1 MSRAVGAGP
10 EAGGSSGPPDV
21 TSGLQKGT
29 SGHSAVPDLL
39 AQSPAHGDDG
49 RMETR
54 LAPPGETGPEDE
66 PSWRLILLAGGAGW
80 FVVAMTAVLWLW
92 PMSGTRVGDQYYL
105 SSPGRIVQHL
115 MVFLLA
121 VPCYRIS
128 YSARAPSWRERPV
141 AYVALQVVLALCV
154 VRLAPYAAGL
164 SAGLVDQRWQD
175 LTDTYR
181 YWAPFTPH
189 FRSWTVPMQ
198 FFLPPYLLGMA
209 VIGLVV
215 SARNY
220 HRESIR
226 SAQLWAAYAEARLS
240 MLSAQLQPHFLFNA
254 MHAIGELINE
264 SPERATVMLARLGDF
279 LRHALESARQPWVS
293 VRTEVSGLEAYLAVQ
308 QARFRDSLQ
317 VEMTIDPAVQNCSM
331 PAMLLQPLVE
341 NAVEHG
347 RMGSG
352 VLRVG
357 VAVALE
363 GGRIVATVRN
373 STPHLASV
381 LPAGAYG
388 TGLSNVAAR
397 LRAAYDDGATLAV
410 GPDPEGGT
418 LARLELPVRSQQ

>member
-1 MSRAVGAGP
+1 M
-10 EAGGSSGPPDV
+10 E
-21 TSGLQKGT
+21 GL
-29 SGHSAVPDLL
+29 
-39 AQSPAHGDDG
+39 
-49 RMETR
+49 
-54 LAPPGETGPEDE
+54 LAPPAESAHEDE
-66 PSWRLILLAGGAGW
+66 PSWKLILLAGGAGW
-80 FVVAMTAVLWLW
+80 FVVAMAAVLWLW
-92 PMSGTRVGDQYYL
+92 PMSGSRVGDQYYL

-121 VPCYRIS
+121 VPCYRIT
-128 YSARAPSWRERPV
+128 YSSRAPSLRERPV
-141 AYVALQVVLALCV
+141 AFVALQVLLALCV

-164 SAGLVDQRWQD
+164 SAGLVDGRTQD
-175 LTDTYR
+175 LADTWR

-198 FFLPPYLLGMA
+198 FFMPPYLLGMA

-220 HRESIR
+220 HRESLR

-279 LRHALESARQPWVS
+279 LRHALESARQPWIS
-293 VRTEVSGLEAYLAVQ
+293 VRTEISGLEAYLAVQ
-308 QARFRDSLQ
+308 QARFGDSLE
-317 VEMTIDPAVQNCSM
+317 VAMDIDPSVQNCPM

-347 RMGSG
+347 RTG
-352 VLRVG
+352 VAPLRVG
-357 VAVALE
+357 VSVSLE
-363 GGRIVATVRN
+363 GGRIVACIRN
-373 STPHLASV
+373 NTPRLASV
-381 LPAGAYG
+381 LPPGAYG

-397 LRAAYDDGATLAV
+397 LRAAYGDDASFVV

-418 LARLELPVRSQQ
+418 LARLEMPVRSQQ